1 MSRKSVYWLG
11 SSLKDLR
18 EFPASARRRA
28 GQYLE
33 LVQNGIDPIDFK
45 RMPIV
50 GPGAYE
56 LRIRAQGA
64 YRVFYVAKFAEA
76 IYVLHAF
83 QKKTR
88 RTGRLD
94 IEIGAKRY
102 RELIRRRP
110 GF

>member
-1 MSRKSVYWLG
+1 MSRKPVYWVG
-11 SSLKDLR
+11 SSLRDLR

-28 GQYLE
+28 GHYLE
-33 LVQNGIDPIDFK
+33 LVQNGIVPLDFK
-45 RMPIV
+45 PMPTV
-50 GPGAYE
+50 GLGVHE
-56 LRIRAQGA
+56 LRIRGDGT
-64 YRVFYVAKFAEA
+64 YRVFYVAKFPEA

-88 RTGRLD
+88 RTARLD

>member
-1 MSRKSVYWLG
+1 MSRKPVYWLG
-11 SSLKDLR
+11 SSLHDLR
-18 EFPASARRRA
+18 EFPVGARRRA
-28 GQYLE
+28 GHYLE
-33 LVQNGIDPIDFK
+33 LVQNGIEPIDFK
-45 RMPIV
+45 PMSII
-50 GPGAYE
+50 GSGAYE
-56 LRIRAQGA
+56 LRIRGDGA

-94 IEIGAKRY
+94 LEIGAKRY
-102 RELIRRRP
+102 RELIQRRP

>member
-1 MSRKSVYWLG
+1 MSRKPVYWLG
-11 SSLKDLR
+11 SSLHDLR
-18 EFPASARRRA
+18 KFPASARRRA

-33 LVQNGIDPIDFK
+33 LVQSAIDPVDFK
-45 RMPIV
+45 PMPTV
-50 GPGAYE
+50 GIGVYE
-56 LRIRAQGA
+56 LRIRGEET
-64 YRVFYVAKFAEA
+64 YRVFYVAKFPEA

-83 QKKTR
+83 QKRTR
-88 RTGRLD
+88 RTARLD